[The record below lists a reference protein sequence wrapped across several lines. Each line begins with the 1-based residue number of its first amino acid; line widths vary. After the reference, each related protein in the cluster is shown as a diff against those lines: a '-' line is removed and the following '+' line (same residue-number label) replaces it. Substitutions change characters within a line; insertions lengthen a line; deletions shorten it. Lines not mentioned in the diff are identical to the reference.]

1 MHIKFLHLKY
11 EIALVKSICTLFSKA
26 DKQKKYKYLN
36 RKKIFYRLYP
46 ICIVYINL
54 CNLDFRKRI
63 MEYCKDVIF
72 LQIKNKIFSL
82 TLRPHLAFIHLY
94 NRP

>member
-11 EIALVKSICTLFSKA
+11 EIALVKSICKRTSTLFSKA

-54 CNLDFRKRI
+54 CK
-63 MEYCKDVIF
+63 
-72 LQIKNKIFSL
+72 
-82 TLRPHLAFIHLY
+82 TLEKGS
-94 NRP
+94 